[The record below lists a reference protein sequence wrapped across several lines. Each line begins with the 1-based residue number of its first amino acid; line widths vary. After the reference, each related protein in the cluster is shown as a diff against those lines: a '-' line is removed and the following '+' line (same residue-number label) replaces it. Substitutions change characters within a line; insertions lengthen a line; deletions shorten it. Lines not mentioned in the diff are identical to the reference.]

1 MIRKTSADYVMGIPN
16 IVRDNSAVHHD
27 FQDQLKRR
35 KHGWYETELMFLL
48 HKKSMIKQAEGCKKF
63 YLPHKAVIFENA
75 ESGKLKIVCDA
86 TARENSK
93 RLLLN
98 DCLETVPTF

>member
-1 MIRKTSADYVMGIPN
+1 
-16 IVRDNSAVHHD
+16 
-27 FQDQLKRR
+27 
-35 KHGWYETELMFLL
+35 
-48 HKKSMIKQAEGCKKF
+48 MIKQAEGCKKF

-98 DCLETVPTF
+98 DCLGTGPTF

>member
-1 MIRKTSADYVMGIPN
+1 
-16 IVRDNSAVHHD
+16 
-27 FQDQLKRR
+27 
-35 KHGWYETELMFLL
+35 
-48 HKKSMIKQAEGCKKF
+48 MIKQAEGCKKF

-86 TARENSK
+86 TTRENSK

-98 DCLETVPTF
+98 DCLETGPTF